1 MLDSSC
7 KYGLIEGDETCGNM
21 WYHHGDVYVHQG
33 VRHTRDHSCLH
44 CGHDLP
50 GTHWSEWP
58 RWTGEFVLGV
68 DPPARDNTTAQQ
80 AAAQCAAAQSA
91 ALQPAG
97 SQRAAAQRVAT
108 QRAAGQRRREQRRQ
122 RQGRRRRPSA

>member
-1 MLDSSC
+1 VLDSSC
-7 KYGLIEGDETCGNM
+7 KYGLIEGDETRGNM
-21 WYHHGDVYVHQG
+21 WYHHGDVYVYQG

-68 DPPARDNTTAQQ
+68 DPPVGALLIGAVTA
-80 AAAQCAAAQSA
+80 
-91 ALQPAG
+91 
-97 SQRAAAQRVAT
+97 VAT
-108 QRAAGQRRREQRRQ
+108 ATVVY
-122 RQGRRRRPSA
+122 S